1 MTEHVGFLEGVC
13 FESGFEGGKKPERTE
28 GKERKRYFRLQEVAL
43 AKAQCEYTEF

>member
-28 GKERKRYFRLQEVAL
+28 GKERKGISDFR
-43 AKAQCEYTEF
+43 KWH